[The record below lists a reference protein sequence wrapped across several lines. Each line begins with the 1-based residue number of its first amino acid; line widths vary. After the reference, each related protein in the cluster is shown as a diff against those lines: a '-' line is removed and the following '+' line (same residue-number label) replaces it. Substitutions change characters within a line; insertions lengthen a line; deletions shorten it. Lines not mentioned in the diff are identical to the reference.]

1 MSLYGGIGSN
11 FAFLKETGSVKKE
24 RKMTIELIFKI
35 AAVGILVTILGQ
47 VLKHSGREEQ
57 AFLVSLAGL
66 FIALIGIAGAML
78 AMVTKQFKPEYSTL
92 VLLAVCL
99 FLIGYLTSNLKEVL
113 NFVQT
118 LQKRIPISSMY
129 IKILL
134 KLLAIAYI
142 CQIASNLCEDLGYHS
157 ISFQIETIGKL
168 LSIPI
173 ISSLLETIEHLLT

>member
-1 MSLYGGIGSN
+1 ML
-11 FAFLKETGSVKKE
+11 V
-24 RKMTIELIFKI
+24 FK
-35 AAVGILVTILGQ
+35 
-47 VLKHSGREEQ
+47 
-57 AFLVSLAGL
+57 
-66 FIALIGIAGAML
+66 IALIGIAGAML

-134 KLLAIAYI
+134 KLLAIAYRY
-142 CQIASNLCEDLGYHS
+142 QIASNLCEDLGYHS

-168 LSIPI
+168 SILVLSIPI

>member
-1 MSLYGGIGSN
+1 ML
-11 FAFLKETGSVKKE
+11 V
-24 RKMTIELIFKI
+24 FK
-35 AAVGILVTILGQ
+35 
-47 VLKHSGREEQ
+47 
-57 AFLVSLAGL
+57 
-66 FIALIGIAGAML
+66 IALIGIAGAML

-118 LQKRIPISSMY
+118 LQKRIPISSLYM
-129 IKILL
+129 KILL
-134 KLLAIAYI
+134 KLLPIAYI

-168 LSIPI
+168 SILVLSIPI

>member
-1 MSLYGGIGSN
+1 ML
-11 FAFLKETGSVKKE
+11 V
-24 RKMTIELIFKI
+24 FK
-35 AAVGILVTILGQ
+35 
-47 VLKHSGREEQ
+47 
-57 AFLVSLAGL
+57 
-66 FIALIGIAGAML
+66 IALIGNAGAML
-78 AMVTKQFKPEYSTL
+78 AMVQKQFKPEYSTL

-142 CQIASNLCEDLGYHS
+142 CQIASNFL
-157 ISFQIETIGKL
+157 
-168 LSIPI
+168 
-173 ISSLLETIEHLLT
+173 

>member
-1 MSLYGGIGSN
+1 ML
-11 FAFLKETGSVKKE
+11 V
-24 RKMTIELIFKI
+24 FK
-35 AAVGILVTILGQ
+35 
-47 VLKHSGREEQ
+47 
-57 AFLVSLAGL
+57 
-66 FIALIGIAGAML
+66 IALIGIAGAML

-142 CQIASNLCEDLGYHS
+142 CQIVSDLCEDLGYHS

-168 LSIPI
+168 SILVLSIPI
-173 ISSLLETIEHLLT
+173 INSLLETIEHLLT

>member
-1 MSLYGGIGSN
+1 ML
-11 FAFLKETGSVKKE
+11 V
-24 RKMTIELIFKI
+24 FK
-35 AAVGILVTILGQ
+35 
-47 VLKHSGREEQ
+47 
-57 AFLVSLAGL
+57 
-66 FIALIGIAGAML
+66 IALIGIAGAML

-118 LQKRIPISSMY
+118 LQ
-129 IKILL
+129 ILL

-168 LSIPI
+168 SILVLSIPI